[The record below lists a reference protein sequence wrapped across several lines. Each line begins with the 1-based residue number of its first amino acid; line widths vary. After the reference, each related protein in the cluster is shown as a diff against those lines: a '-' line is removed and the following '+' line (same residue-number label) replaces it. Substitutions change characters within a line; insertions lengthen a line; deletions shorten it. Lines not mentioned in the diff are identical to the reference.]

1 MHTELCDRLGVEF
14 PIFAFT
20 HCRDV
25 VAAVS
30 NAGGFGVLGAIGFS
44 PEELQIELQWL
55 DEHVGDHPYGVD
67 IVIPG
72 KYEGMGELDPVKL
85 EARLQAM
92 VPGDHRRFARRL
104 LDDAGIPEADPG
116 QQRSGMMGWTE
127 ATGKPLLAEALRH
140 DKVRLVANALGTPP
154 ADVVAQV
161 QGSGRL
167 IGALAGSVKH
177 ARNHQAAGLDFIVC
191 QGTEGGG
198 HTGEIGS
205 LVLWPEVIDAVAPL
219 PVLAAGGVGTGRQMA
234 AALAMGAQG
243 VWTGT
248 LWLTV
253 EEADVAPNQ
262 TAAYLAASSADTVR
276 SRSYTGKPCR
286 MLRNTWTEAWERDD
300 TPDPLPMPL
309 QMMVAIDA
317 VGASHRHP
325 DKAPPVAF
333 NPCGQVIGRAERVR
347 KARDVV
353 MEMVDEYIEAV
364 ERLGQLSRV

>member
-1 MHTELCDRLGVEF
+1 VRTELAERLGIEF

-30 NAGGFGVLGAIGFS
+30 NAGGVGVLGAIGFS
-44 PEELQIELQWL
+44 PEELEIELNWL
-55 DEHVGDHPYGVD
+55 DEHVEGVYGVD

-85 EARLQAM
+85 EAQLTSM
-92 VPGDHRRFARRL
+92 VPDDHRRFARRIL
-104 LDDAGIPEADPG
+104 EEHGIPETPAD

-127 ATGKPLLAEALRH
+127 ATGKPLLATALRH
-140 DKVRLVANALGTPP
+140 DKVRLIANALGTPP
-154 ADVVAQV
+154 ADVIAQV
-161 QGSGRL
+161 QASGRL

-177 ARNHQAAGLDFIVC
+177 ARHHKEAGLDFIVC

-205 LVLWPEVIDAVAPL
+205 LVLWPEVIDAVSPL
-219 PVLAAGGVGTGRQMA
+219 PVLAAGGVGTGRQIV

-253 EEADVAPNQ
+253 EEANTAPGQ
-262 TAAYLAASSADTVR
+262 MKSLLEAKSSDTVR
-276 SRSYTGKPCR
+276 SKSYTGKPCR
-286 MLRNTWTEAWERDD
+286 MLKNDWTEAWARDD

-317 VGASHRHP
+317 VGSGHRFP
-325 DKAPPVAF
+325 AQSKDVAF
-333 NPCGQVIGRAERVR
+333 NPCGQIIGRATKVR
-347 KARDVV
+347 KARDVIYELV
-353 MEMVDEYIEAV
+353 EEYVEVVD
-364 ERLGQLSRV
+364 RLADMAKV

>member
-1 MHTELCDRLGVEF
+1 VRTEIAERLGIEF

-44 PEELQIELQWL
+44 PEELEIELKWL
-55 DEHVGDHPYGVD
+55 DEHVDGVYGVD

-85 EARLQAM
+85 EAQLTSM
-92 VPGDHRRFARRL
+92 VPDDHRRFARRIL
-104 LDDAGIPEADPG
+104 ADHGIPETPQD

-127 ATGKPLLAEALRH
+127 ATGKPLLAAALGH
-140 DKVRLVANALGTPP
+140 DKVRLIANALGTPP
-154 ADVVAQV
+154 ADVIAQV
-161 QGSGRL
+161 QASGRL

-177 ARNHQAAGLDFIVC
+177 ALHHKEAGLDFIVC

-205 LVLWPEVIDAVAPL
+205 LVLWPEVIDAVSPL
-219 PVLAAGGVGTGRQMA
+219 PVLAAGGVGTGRQIV

-253 EEADVAPNQ
+253 E
-262 TAAYLAASSADTVR
+262 
-276 SRSYTGKPCR
+276 
-286 MLRNTWTEAWERDD
+286 
-300 TPDPLPMPL
+300 
-309 QMMVAIDA
+309 
-317 VGASHRHP
+317 
-325 DKAPPVAF
+325 
-333 NPCGQVIGRAERVR
+333 
-347 KARDVV
+347 
-353 MEMVDEYIEAV
+353 
-364 ERLGQLSRV
+364 

>member
-1 MHTELCDRLGVEF
+1 VRTEIAERLGIEF

-44 PEELQIELQWL
+44 PEELEIELKWL
-55 DEHVGDHPYGVD
+55 DEHVDGVYGVD

-85 EARLQAM
+85 ETQLTSM
-92 VPGDHRRFARRL
+92 VPDDHRRFARRIL
-104 LDDAGIPEADPG
+104 ADHGIPETPAD

-127 ATGKPLLAEALRH
+127 ATGKPLLAAALGH
-140 DKVRLVANALGTPP
+140 EKVRLIANALGTPP
-154 ADVVAQV
+154 ADVIAQV
-161 QGSGRL
+161 QASGRL

-177 ARNHQAAGLDFIVC
+177 ALHHKEAGLDFIVC

-205 LVLWPEVIDAVAPL
+205 LVLWPEVIDAVSPL
-219 PVLAAGGVGTGRQMA
+219 PVLAAGGVGTGRQIV

-253 EEADVAPNQ
+253 EEANTAPGQ
-262 TAAYLAASSADTVR
+262 MKSLLEAKSSDTIR

-286 MLRNTWTEAWERDD
+286 MLKNDWTEAWARDD

-317 VGASHRHP
+317 VGSGHRFP
-325 DKAPPVAF
+325 AQSKDVAF
-333 NPCGQVIGRAERVR
+333 NPCGQIIGRATKVR
-347 KARDVV
+347 KARDVIYELV
-353 MEMVDEYIEAV
+353 EEYVEVVD
-364 ERLGQLSRV
+364 RLADTAKV